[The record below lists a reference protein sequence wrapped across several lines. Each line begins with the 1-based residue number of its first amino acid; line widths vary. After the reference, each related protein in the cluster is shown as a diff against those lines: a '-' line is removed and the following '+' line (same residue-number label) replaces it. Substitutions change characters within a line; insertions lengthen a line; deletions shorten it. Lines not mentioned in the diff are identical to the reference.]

1 MNKWPMTK
9 WLPMATGALVLGASA
24 TAFAQSG
31 RLVVYTS
38 QPSEQM
44 ASVIEEFN
52 QEYPDIQVEL
62 FRSGTTEVVN
72 KLQAEFAAGDPQP
85 DVLLVADDIVM
96 TQLKND
102 DRLMPYEDAP
112 VKGYDPSWYDP
123 DMTFFGTKL
132 ITTGIMYNT
141 ELADGAPASW
151 MDLTEP
157 VAEGQ
162 VIMPSPLYSGAAA
175 IHVGTLTASD
185 RFGWDYYEALADNG
199 AIAGRGN
206 GSVLEAVARGEKAY
220 GVIIDY
226 MAFNAKNEGSPVDFV
241 FPEEGVTA
249 ITQPVGILATA
260 NNPDAAKAFVDWQ
273 LSRAAQE
280 HAVEQGYIPAMDG
293 IEPPED
299 YPDLSTL
306 EVIQVEPEALLEND
320 EEMKRSFADLFGG

>member
-1 MNKWPMTK
+1 MKTL
-9 WLPMATGALVLGASA
+9 LPIAAGALLLGASA

-52 QEYPDIQVEL
+52 KDHPEVDVEL
-62 FRSGTTEVVN
+62 FRSGTTEVIN

-102 DRLMPYEDAP
+102 GHLMAYEDAP
-112 VKGYDPSWYDP
+112 VQDYDPSWYDP
-123 DMTFFGTKL
+123 GMTYFGTKL
-132 ITTGIMYNT
+132 ITTGIVYNT
-141 ELADGAPASW
+141 ELAGETPTSW
-151 MDLTEP
+151 MALVEP
-157 VAEGQ
+157 EAEGQ

-175 IHVGTLTASD
+175 IHVGTLTSND
-185 RFGWDYYEALADNG
+185 RFGWDYYEQLADNG
-199 AIAGRGN
+199 AIAARGN
-206 GSVLEAVARGEKAY
+206 GSVIEAVARGERAY
-220 GVIIDY
+220 GVLIDY
-226 MAFNAKNEGSPVDFV
+226 MAFNAKHEGSPVDFV

-260 NNPDAAKAFVDWQ
+260 RNPEAAKAFVDWQ

-280 HAVEQGYIPAMDG
+280 HAVTQGYIPAMKG
-293 IEPPED
+293 VAPPAD
-299 YPDLSTL
+299 YPDLSGL
-306 EVIQVEPEALLEND
+306 EIIQAEPALLLEQD
-320 EEMKRSFADLFGG
+320 EEIKRTFADLFGG